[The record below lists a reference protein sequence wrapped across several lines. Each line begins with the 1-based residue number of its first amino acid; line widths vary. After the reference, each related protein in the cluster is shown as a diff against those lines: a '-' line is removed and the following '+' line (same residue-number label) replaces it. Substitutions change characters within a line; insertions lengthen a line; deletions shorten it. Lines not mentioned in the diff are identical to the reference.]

1 MERRAVGGSAGVRG
15 MDDVQFTHEVLLNC
29 YRMPPRFRV
38 AEATMRLFRA
48 SILAVVVLVCVPVG
62 LDERGGSFRGI
73 SAWQTIF
80 STQAATF
87 GQQGPP
93 VRVPDTVG
101 SQPGSWPQQ
110 GTKRTVDVTE
120 LKKQANEVV
129 TLSQAL
135 PVQIEQIGNGK
146 LPKELIENLKK
157 IEKLSKHI
165 RSEIE

>member
-1 MERRAVGGSAGVRG
+1 
-15 MDDVQFTHEVLLNC
+15 
-29 YRMPPRFRV
+29 
-38 AEATMRLFRA
+38 MRLFRV
-48 SILAVVVLVCVPVG
+48 SILAVIVLVCVIVG
-62 LDERGGSFRGI
+62 LGEGGGSFRRM
-73 SAWQTIF
+73 STAQTIF

-93 VRVPDTVG
+93 VRVPDTVAG
-101 SQPGSWPQQ
+101 QPGSWPQK

-129 TLSQAL
+129 ALSEAL
-135 PVQIEQIGNGK
+135 PAQIEQIGNGK